1 MQRIVC
7 ALPCCHACSV
17 WHDTAIPFSQ
27 VLEEFDGW
35 LLEHDLLD
43 TKSVSSQPSDGP
55 TEAELAA
62 EVSESP
68 SVEAMDNA
76 WESLSE
82 GSDESRQREESIN
95 QWEGDGKE
103 SDEEGPRKGTEGPK
117 KGLQLWEGA
126 VGYGLRSAIFV
137 TCGNW
142 DVKTKVVEQCRDSNI
157 PLPRYFLQ
165 WTNIKDIYL
174 NFYKRQVGQGSYAL
188 HECIR

>member
-1 MQRIVC
+1 M
-7 ALPCCHACSV
+7 
-17 WHDTAIPFSQ
+17 
-27 VLEEFDGW
+27 LEEFDRW

-82 GSDESRQREESIN
+82 GSDESRQQEESVN

-188 HECIR
+188 HKCIR